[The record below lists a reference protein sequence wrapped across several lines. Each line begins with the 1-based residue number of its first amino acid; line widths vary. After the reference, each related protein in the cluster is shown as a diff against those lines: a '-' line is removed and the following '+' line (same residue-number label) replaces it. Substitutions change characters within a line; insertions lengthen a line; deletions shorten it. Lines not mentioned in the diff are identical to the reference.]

1 MKKKGCSIIFYND
14 QDQILL
20 FLRDDKSDIPF
31 PNMWDLPGGNVEKD
45 EIPEQCI
52 VREMKEEIDL
62 DLHDFKEFKVIDF
75 NDRLEYVFWKKL
87 NMDINK
93 IELTE
98 GQCLKWFTEDKVK
111 QTDLAFGF
119 NRVVQ
124 DFFNRKIGL

>member
-62 DLHDFKEFKVIDF
+62 DLYDFKEFKVIDF

-87 NMDINK
+87 NLDIN
-93 IELTE
+93 I
-98 GQCLKWFTEDKVK
+98 KV
-111 QTDLAFGF
+111 L
-119 NRVVQ
+119 
-124 DFFNRKIGL
+124 LL